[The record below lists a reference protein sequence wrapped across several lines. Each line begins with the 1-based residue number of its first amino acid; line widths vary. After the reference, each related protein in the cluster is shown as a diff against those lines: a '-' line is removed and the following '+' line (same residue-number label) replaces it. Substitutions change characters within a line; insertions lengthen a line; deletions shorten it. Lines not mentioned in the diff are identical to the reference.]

1 MAQLLLTYTPTL
13 LLSYTKPQKHDPR
26 LSELRPS
33 DLGALIG
40 ILKNRFGAKN
50 VELKF

>member
-1 MAQLLLTYTPTL
+1 MPLLLLTYTPPL
-13 LLSYTKPQKHDPR
+13 LLSYTKRDPR
-26 LSELRPS
+26 LSELRHN

-40 ILKNRFGAKN
+40 ILKNRFGAKS